1 MATKHKFGL
10 TLSGGGVKGLAH
22 AGALQALSDNNLR
35 PTCISGTSAGAMV
48 GALYAAGVDPEK
60 ILELVNSTSLF
71 GLHNFN
77 WRKPGFFDISFLTTI
92 LEKHLGESTFEDLPI
107 ELHTV
112 ATDLITAQS
121 KVFSSGKLIPAILAS
136 SAFPMLFSPIH
147 IEDGWYADGGITNNF
162 PVNIVRQRCDKL
174 LGIYVSPLHKVG
186 EKSLDNTLKIVDR
199 VYRISINYN
208 SVQKFDTCDW
218 VIYPEELQNYSTFD
232 MKKASEIYEIGYKA
246 ALKIVDEIKSK
257 VAQ

>member
-1 MATKHKFGL
+1 MEAKHKFGL

-22 AGALQALSDNNLR
+22 AGALKALSDNDLH

-48 GALYAAGVDPEK
+48 GALYAAGVKPDA

-77 WRKPGFFDISFLTTI
+77 WRKPGFFDISFLTDI
-92 LEKHLGESTFEDLPI
+92 LEKHLGDSTFEDLPI
-107 ELHTV
+107 EFHTV
-112 ATDLITAQS
+112 ATDLISAQS

-136 SAFPMLFSPIH
+136 SAFPMLFSPVH
-147 IEDGWYADGGITNNF
+147 IDEGWYADGGITNNF
-162 PVNIVRQRCDKL
+162 PVNIVRQKCDKL
-174 LGIYVSPLHKVG
+174 LGIYVSPLHTVDQ
-186 EKSLDNTLKIVDR
+186 KSLDNTLKIVDR

-208 SVQKFDTCDW
+208 SVQKFDSCDW

-232 MKKASEIYEIGYKA
+232 MKKAGEIYAIGYKA
-246 ALKIVDEIKSK
+246 ALKIVDEIKRGIDE
-257 VAQ
+257 